1 MFNFITSRRLSL
13 VIVLGYGTL
22 VLVAGLVSNQSAR
35 QAVGSLLVTLMYFLV
50 PLACI
55 WFEDEMGH
63 YMGRLPGPGINR
75 PSPGWMV
82 KFAGW
87 FLLLLPAVI
96 VVFGSL
102 LS

>member
-13 VIVLGYGTL
+13 LIVLGYGTL
-22 VLVAGLVSNQSAR
+22 VLIAGLVSNRSAK
-35 QAVGSLLVTLMYFLV
+35 QTVGTLLVTMMYFVL

-55 WFEDEMGH
+55 WFEDEMGD

-75 PSPGWMV
+75 RSPGWMV
-82 KFAGW
+82 RFAGW
-87 FLLLLPAVI
+87 FLLLLPVVI
-96 VVFGSL
+96 VGFGSL